1 MAVQSEA
8 ALENALIHALEQMSY
23 EYVKIEEESNLRD
36 NFKCQLEKHNRKQ
49 LAEIGREH
57 FTESEFEKILLH
69 LEGGSRFEK
78 SKKLRDLYPLETENG
93 ERVWV
98 EFLNK
103 KQWCQNEFQV
113 SNQIT
118 IEGRKKC
125 RYDVTIL
132 VNGLPLVQI
141 ELKKRGVELRQAYDQ
156 VQRYHKTSFHGLFD
170 YIQVFCYFQ
179 RCKHPL
185 FSPTTLIKATSLLSI
200 GRIRITTPSTTSVC
214 LQQCSSINVPL
225 VR

>member
-78 SKKLRDLYPLETENG
+78 IQETARPLSTRNPKIGENVCGWNFSIRNNGVRMSFRYQTKSPLRA
-93 ERVWV
+93 
-98 EFLNK
+98 
-103 KQWCQNEFQV
+103 
-113 SNQIT
+113 
-118 IEGRKKC
+118 GR
-125 RYDVTIL
+125 
-132 VNGLPLVQI
+132 N
-141 ELKKRGVELRQAYDQ
+141 A
-156 VQRYHKTSFHGLFD
+156 
-170 YIQVFCYFQ
+170 
-179 RCKHPL
+179 
-185 FSPTTLIKATSLLSI
+185 AMM
-200 GRIRITTPSTTSVC
+200 
-214 LQQCSSINVPL
+214 
-225 VR
+225 

>member
-78 SKKLRDLYPLETENG
+78 SKKLRDLYPLETEMGNVCGWNFSIRNNG
-93 ERVWV
+93 VRMS
-98 EFLNK
+98 FRYQTKSPLRA
-103 KQWCQNEFQV
+103 
-113 SNQIT
+113 
-118 IEGRKKC
+118 GR
-125 RYDVTIL
+125 
-132 VNGLPLVQI
+132 N
-141 ELKKRGVELRQAYDQ
+141 A
-156 VQRYHKTSFHGLFD
+156 
-170 YIQVFCYFQ
+170 
-179 RCKHPL
+179 
-185 FSPTTLIKATSLLSI
+185 AMM
-200 GRIRITTPSTTSVC
+200 
-214 LQQCSSINVPL
+214 
-225 VR
+225 

>member
-78 SKKLRDLYPLETENG
+78 SKKLRDLYPLEPKMGNVCGWNFSIRNNG
-93 ERVWV
+93 VRMS
-98 EFLNK
+98 FRYQTKSPLRA
-103 KQWCQNEFQV
+103 
-113 SNQIT
+113 
-118 IEGRKKC
+118 GR
-125 RYDVTIL
+125 
-132 VNGLPLVQI
+132 N
-141 ELKKRGVELRQAYDQ
+141 A
-156 VQRYHKTSFHGLFD
+156 
-170 YIQVFCYFQ
+170 
-179 RCKHPL
+179 
-185 FSPTTLIKATSLLSI
+185 AMM
-200 GRIRITTPSTTSVC
+200 
-214 LQQCSSINVPL
+214 
-225 VR
+225 

>member
-93 ERVWV
+93 ERVWWNFSIRNNGV
-98 EFLNK
+98 RMSF
-103 KQWCQNEFQV
+103 
-113 SNQIT
+113 
-118 IEGRKKC
+118 
-125 RYDVTIL
+125 RYQTKS
-132 VNGLPLVQI
+132 PL
-141 ELKKRGVELRQAYDQ
+141 RA
-156 VQRYHKTSFHGLFD
+156 
-170 YIQVFCYFQ
+170 
-179 RCKHPL
+179 
-185 FSPTTLIKATSLLSI
+185 
-200 GRIRITTPSTTSVC
+200 
-214 LQQCSSINVPL
+214 
-225 VR
+225 VRNAAMM

>member
-69 LEGGSRFEK
+69 LEGCSRFEK

-93 ERVWV
+93 ERGWNFSIRNNGVRMS
-98 EFLNK
+98 FRYQTKSPLRA
-103 KQWCQNEFQV
+103 
-113 SNQIT
+113 
-118 IEGRKKC
+118 GRNAAM
-125 RYDVTIL
+125 I
-132 VNGLPLVQI
+132 
-141 ELKKRGVELRQAYDQ
+141 
-156 VQRYHKTSFHGLFD
+156 
-170 YIQVFCYFQ
+170 
-179 RCKHPL
+179 
-185 FSPTTLIKATSLLSI
+185 
-200 GRIRITTPSTTSVC
+200 
-214 LQQCSSINVPL
+214 
-225 VR
+225 

>member
-78 SKKLRDLYPLETENG
+78 SKKLRDLYPTRN
-93 ERVWV
+93 
-98 EFLNK
+98 
-103 KQWCQNEFQV
+103 
-113 SNQIT
+113 
-118 IEGRKKC
+118 RKWGTC
-125 RYDVTIL
+125 VGGIS
-132 VNGLPLVQI
+132 Q
-141 ELKKRGVELRQAYDQ
+141 
-156 VQRYHKTSFHGLFD
+156 
-170 YIQVFCYFQ
+170 
-179 RCKHPL
+179 
-185 FSPTTLIKATSLLSI
+185 
-200 GRIRITTPSTTSVC
+200 
-214 LQQCSSINVPL
+214 
-225 VR
+225 

>member
-78 SKKLRDLYPLETENG
+78 SKKLRASIHSKPKMGNVCGWNFSIRNNGVRMSFRYQTKSPL
-93 ERVWV
+93 RA
-98 EFLNK
+98 
-103 KQWCQNEFQV
+103 
-113 SNQIT
+113 
-118 IEGRKKC
+118 GRNAAM
-125 RYDVTIL
+125 I
-132 VNGLPLVQI
+132 
-141 ELKKRGVELRQAYDQ
+141 
-156 VQRYHKTSFHGLFD
+156 
-170 YIQVFCYFQ
+170 
-179 RCKHPL
+179 
-185 FSPTTLIKATSLLSI
+185 
-200 GRIRITTPSTTSVC
+200 
-214 LQQCSSINVPL
+214 
-225 VR
+225 